1 MFVVPACA
9 MFVAVGCGSS
19 TAKSQGSPTTS
30 PASTSTST
38 PGVTSSGP
46 MQPGSPG
53 GPQRIEPTHN
63 GADVHLLHFDPTKA
77 AASNNGVLIRFDAG
91 IAPCF
96 VLDHYTVA
104 ETATT
109 VTVTLYA
116 GSDKAKP
123 QTVCAAIAVQY
134 ELEVPLQAPLGTR
147 KLIDG
152 AS

>member
-1 MFVVPACA
+1 
-9 MFVAVGCGSS
+9 
-19 TAKSQGSPTTS
+19 
-30 PASTSTST
+30 
-38 PGVTSSGP
+38 
-46 MQPGSPG
+46 MQPGTPSG
-53 GPQRIEPTHN
+53 AQRIEPTHN
-63 GADVHLLHFDPTKA
+63 GADVHPLHFDPTKA
-77 AASNNGVLIRFDAG
+77 TASGNGVLIRFAAG

-116 GSDKAKP
+116 GSDKANP

-134 ELEVPLQAPLGTR
+134 EVDVPLQAPLGTR

-152 AS
+152 AA